1 MVNFLKAIIYK
12 IHFNHSLVMN
22 RFFLDTLKE
31 IPHHNKVLSLLADI
45 SSNWEEIGLA
55 LDVSKNDLKGLKQDR
70 SSNTI
75 KLSEVIDLWAQ
86 SQTSTFSWETLIS
99 AIEGPIINNK
109 KKAEEIRNYLYGQQ

>member
-1 MVNFLKAIIYK
+1 MD
-12 IHFNHSLVMN
+12 H
-22 RFFLDTLKE
+22 FFLDTLKE
-31 IPHHNKVLSLLADI
+31 IPHHKKVLSLLADI

-55 LDVSKNDLKGLKQDR
+55 LDVSKNDLKGLKQDS

-75 KLSEVIDLWAQ
+75 KLSDVIDLWAQ